1 MLSVLASAAALSCMS
16 TPMADA
22 NLNPVGEA
30 AYKKAFFY
38 LYDASLCARET
49 PFSWAQNKDGEF
61 SLALDYK
68 RKFSSEQLVKAT
80 IVEMSRLSG
89 QDKAVFAKL
98 ETPMADCFPD
108 VEKGD
113 QIIGVSLG
121 ENEAKFYY
129 NGTPS
134 CEIKWDGFRENFF
147 GIWLSDNTRM
157 PKKSKRLRGVK

>member
-16 TPMADA
+16 TPMAGAD
-22 NLNPVGEA
+22 LNPVGKA
-30 AYKKAFFY
+30 AFKKAFIY
-38 LYDASLCARET
+38 LYDASLCASDT
-49 PFSWAQNKDGEF
+49 PFSWTQNKDGEF

-68 RKFSSEQLVKAT
+68 RKFSSKQLVKAT

-89 QDKAVFAKL
+89 QDKAVFASLKA
-98 ETPMADCFPD
+98 PIAACFPD
-108 VEKGD
+108 VKKGD

-129 NGTPS
+129 NGALS

-147 GIWLSDNTRM
+147 GIWLSDDTRM